1 MTEAHE
7 ESAGVVCCTACTVS
21 HLPRARVAARSWRE
35 HHPDSP
41 FFVLL
46 LDHDGRADDGEAF
59 VSVRPGELGL
69 STQEFAVQQGIYDA
83 YELSCAVR
91 PHLMSL
97 LLERGASS
105 VVFTDTDTCFYAPVH
120 DLGDTAAAAGLVLV
134 PAAMRP
140 VTVRRYFPTG
150 EIEYRWLMNGL
161 FNAGLL
167 AVGPGG
173 RAFLEWWAGWLARDS
188 LIERSAGMW
197 ADQLWID
204 WAPVYFE
211 HVISRDNSL
220 NVTFWSLDERDLHEL
235 EGRLMVDG
243 GPLRHFHFV
252 GFDPRQPELFFTHYP
267 GMADY
272 YKHAYG
278 REAPALPPNPALSRL
293 LREYTDS
300 LLESGSEELRERPY
314 DYGVSVAGRPLGR
327 RERAIYREAVLAAE
341 ARGTGLPPSPFDPSR
356 SEAFDRLVD
365 DPASLRSLSPQ
376 AQRRL
381 ERLRPPGVSRGS
393 LGRMGRRLPVAI
405 RYALTEQT
413 PAELAVHGRV
423 ASDTVRL
430 EY

>member
-1 MTEAHE
+1 MHE

-21 HLPRARVAARSWRE
+21 HLPRARVAASSWRE
-35 HHPDSP
+35 HHPDSA

-46 LDHDGRADDGEAF
+46 LDHDGRPDDGEAF
-59 VSVRPGELGL
+59 RTLRPEELGL
-69 STQEFAVQQGIYDA
+69 STQELAVQQGIYDA

-91 PHLMSL
+91 PPLMRL
-97 LLERGASS
+97 LLERGAPS
-105 VVFTDTDTCFYAPVH
+105 VIFTDTDTRFYAPVH
-120 DLGDTAAAAGLVLV
+120 DLGDTAATAGLVLV

-140 VTVRRYFPTG
+140 VAARRYFPTG
-150 EIEYRWLMNGL
+150 ETEYRWLMNGL

-167 AVGPGG
+167 VVGPGG
-173 RAFLEWWAGWLARDS
+173 RAFLDWWAGWLARDS

-211 HVISRDNSL
+211 HVICRDTSL
-220 NVTFWSLDERDLHEL
+220 NVTFWSLDERELHEL
-235 EGRLMVDG
+235 DGRLMLDG

-252 GFDPRQPELFFTHYP
+252 GFDPRRPELFFTHYP
-267 GMADY
+267 GMVDY
-272 YKHAYG
+272 YRNEYG
-278 REAPALPPNPALSRL
+278 RDAPALPPNPALDRL

-300 LLESGSEELRERPY
+300 LLEAGSEELRERPY
-314 DYGVSVAGRPLGR
+314 DYEVSAGGRPLGR

-341 ARGTGLPPSPFDPSR
+341 ARGTDLPPSPFDPSR
-356 SEAFDRLVD
+356 SEEFDRLVD

-376 AQRRL
+376 ARRRL
-381 ERLRPPGVSRGS
+381 ERLRPAGVSRGS
-393 LGRMGRRLPVAI
+393 LGRMARRLPAAF
-405 RYALTEQT
+405 RYALTEQA